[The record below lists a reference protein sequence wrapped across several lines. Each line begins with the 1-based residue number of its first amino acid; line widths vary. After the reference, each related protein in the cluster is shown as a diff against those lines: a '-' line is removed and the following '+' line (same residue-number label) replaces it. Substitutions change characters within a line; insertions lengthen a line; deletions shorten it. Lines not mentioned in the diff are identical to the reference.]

1 MCTGDTWPYWIQ
13 LGLSVVALVA
23 VTVVSYGSRD
33 PVRQQKYWL
42 ALLIYG
48 ISALVSGS
56 LALGQAQTLR
66 SDGVCVIWGRWA
78 MFAATHGAVAALVVV
93 SMVTTLIDAA
103 LAVMI
108 GGGSALALLFGALT
122 PLRNGG
128 NDESAA
134 ILWTVGSSV
143 CVLTLLALLAGI
155 VLGWRRFVLFPAPY
169 RATDGTVNV
178 INRWWYGL
186 LTVAMF
192 LLYALYTIL
201 YALGPEGWH
210 VYGQFAQTW
219 LTMALADGPLLGLV
233 VPLVFFF
240 LNADGST
247 STDTAFEVLAPA
259 DSVQSAPVVVV
270 SSPGGGQLML

>member
-13 LGLSVVALVA
+13 LGVSALVLVA
-23 VTVVSYGSRD
+23 ATLVAYGSRD

-42 ALLIYG
+42 MLLIYG

-134 ILWTVGSSV
+134 ILWTVGSGV
-143 CVLTLLALLAGI
+143 CVLALAALLAGI

-186 LTVAMF
+186 LTIVISM
-192 LLYALYTIL
+192 LYALYTIL

-210 VYGQFAQTW
+210 VYGQFTQTW
-219 LTMALADGPLLGLV
+219 LTMALADGLLLGV
-233 VPLVFFF
+233 VTPLVFFF
-240 LNADGST
+240 LNADGSA

-259 DSVQSAPVVVV
+259 ESTAVVVAA
-270 SSPGGGQLML
+270 PGGLVL